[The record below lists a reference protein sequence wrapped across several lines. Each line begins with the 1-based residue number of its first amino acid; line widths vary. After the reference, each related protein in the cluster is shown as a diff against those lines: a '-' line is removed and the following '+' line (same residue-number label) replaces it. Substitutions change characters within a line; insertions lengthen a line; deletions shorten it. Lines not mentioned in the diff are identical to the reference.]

1 MKRESIFVFWFFVFV
16 SSFMSC
22 VTECPKPP
30 EEIQACDTD
39 IDKSIKFDTLWNINI
54 GNDSRIK
61 YFDKYIVSSDSDN
74 EEYNFY
80 STETGELLKT
90 VDANQFEESFFYRMQ
105 IIGDYACANGSGLHP
120 VITKYNLLTD

>member
-1 MKRESIFVFWFFVFV
+1 MKEKSIFIFWIFVFV

-22 VTECPKPP
+22 VKECPKPP

-54 GNDSRIK
+54 GEDSRVK
-61 YFDKYIVSSDSDN
+61 YFDKYIVSSDN

-80 STETGELLKT
+80 SAETGELLKT
-90 VDANQFEESFFYRMQ
+90 IDANQLEESFFYRM
-105 IIGDYACANGSGLHP
+105 
-120 VITKYNLLTD
+120 